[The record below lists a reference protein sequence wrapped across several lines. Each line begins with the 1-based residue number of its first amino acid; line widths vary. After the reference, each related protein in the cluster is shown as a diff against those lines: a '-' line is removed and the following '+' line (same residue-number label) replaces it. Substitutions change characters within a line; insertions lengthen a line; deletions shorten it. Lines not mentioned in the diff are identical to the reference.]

1 MTDTLPDGL
10 ELQSTPAGVTVSGNE
25 FTWSIGDM
33 DPYTSKVLTIVTKAV
48 KEGNLTNIVVVTTDT
63 NETNS
68 SNNKANN
75 TTQVDPIC
83 DLVISKA
90 VNASVINLNETVS
103 WTINVTNNGPSVAK
117 NVVVTDTLP
126 AGAIVIGSYAKD
138 VVNGVLIL
146 KVGNLDAYSSIVIK
160 IVTRLTT
167 EGNNTN
173 VVVVNTT
180 TNESDYSNNNANNT
194 TFVVSVADL
203 EINKTVSNA
212 SVHKGD
218 TVTWTI
224 TVKNNGPNT
233 AVNVTVTDVLPKELI
248 NPEVINL
255 GHAGKFEGNVW
266 SIDEIASGDYK
277 VLVIRTT
284 VNATNTTIVNV
295 VNVTSDTY
303 DPNETNNNASN
314 ETVVP
319 PEADLEVIKLTLNR
333 TAHKGDVVSWVIFVY
348 NHGPDAAVNVTVRDV
363 VPAELVN
370 VTVVHITNGT
380 FENNVWSIDRLESE
394 NFSILIINT
403 TVDAT
408 NTNVTNVVNVTSD
421 TYDPNETNNVDN
433 DTVEIP
439 PEADL
444 EVFKL
449 TFNRTAHKGD
459 VVSWMIFVYNN
470 GPDAAVNITVRDV
483 VPSELVDVTLVIISR
498 GTFENNVW
506 SIDRLESGTSLLLVL
521 NTTVD
526 ATNVNITNVINVT
539 SDTYDPNMTNNE
551 DNDTVEIPPEADLA
565 VTITNNFEESGETCH
580 NGDTIVWTITVTN
593 NGPDTA
599 VNSVLKDVLPDGVV
613 YVSHDNA
620 NGTYDEVNAVWT
632 IGDLP
637 VGETVTL
644 TITTV
649 ANTTNATVYRNV
661 SVSSDTY
668 DPDLSNNYDNS
679 SVDVPPE
686 ADLAVVITNNFEES
700 GETCHDGDTI
710 VWTITVTNNGPDT
723 AVNSILKDVLPD
735 GVVYVSHDN
744 ANGTYDEVNAVWSIG
759 DLPVGETVT
768 LTITTLANTTNAT
781 VYRNVSVSS
790 DTYDPDLSNNYDNSS
805 LDIPPEADLE
815 VTITNNFEQ
824 EGTPAHNGDEV
835 IWTITVTNHG
845 PDDAINTILKDVLPD
860 GLVYVSDDSEGSYDN
875 ETAVW
880 TIGDLPVGETVT
892 LTIRTLANAT
902 NVTVYRNVSVSS
914 DTYDPDLSNNYD
926 NSSVEIVAQADLE
939 VIKSVSDK
947 AAEIGDIITWTII
960 VKNNGVDTAVN
971 AVVTD
976 KLPSGVVYVSD
987 DSQGAYDSVTGVWTI
1002 GDLASGESVNLT
1014 IYTEVVVTNKTIVN
1028 PASVTSDTYDPNE
1041 ENNYCNDSTT
1051 VPPKADLEVTTVPDV
1066 NIVTV
1071 GDEVI
1076 WTITVVNHGPDSAVN
1091 SRARIVIP
1099 DSLRVLGFKPSK
1111 GTYDSE
1117 TGIWTIG
1124 DLVPDEKV
1132 TLKLETEVLKHGS
1145 IDIDAIVESDTYDP
1159 NMTNNEEPAGV
1170 IPDVPNPDNGT
1181 DVPPGSDVP
1190 SVKVSHEELPATG
1203 NPIVMVLLALLAIV
1217 GISLKRKS

>member
-1 MTDTLPDGL
+1 M
-10 ELQSTPAGVTVSGNE
+10 E
-25 FTWSIGDM
+25 
-33 DPYTSKVLTIVTKAV
+33 
-48 KEGNLTNIVVVTTDT
+48 
-63 NETNS
+63 
-68 SNNKANN
+68 
-75 TTQVDPIC
+75 
-83 DLVISKA
+83 
-90 VNASVINLNETVS
+90 
-103 WTINVTNNGPSVAK
+103 WTITVVNNGPSVAE

-146 KVGNLDAYSSIVIK
+146 KIGNLDAYSSIVIK

-173 VVVVNTT
+173 IVVVNTT

-333 TAHKGDVVSWVIFVY
+333 TAHIGDVVSWVIFVY

-363 VPAELVN
+363 VPSELVN

-526 ATNVNITNVINVT
+526 ATNVNITNVVNVT

-551 DNDTVEIPPEADLA
+551 ANDTVEVPPEADLA

-644 TITTV
+644 TITTL

-679 SVDVPPE
+679 SV
-686 ADLAVVITNNFEES
+686 
-700 GETCHDGDTI
+700 
-710 VWTITVTNNGPDT
+710 
-723 AVNSILKDVLPD
+723 
-735 GVVYVSHDN
+735 
-744 ANGTYDEVNAVWSIG
+744 
-759 DLPVGETVT
+759 
-768 LTITTLANTTNAT
+768 
-781 VYRNVSVSS
+781 
-790 DTYDPDLSNNYDNSS
+790 
-805 LDIPPEADLE
+805 DIPPEADLE